1 MDDPLKKK
9 QSDATFEMK
18 SLIYRNSGL
27 LKQSES
33 VLSEESRKIAKE
45 ATKLLIDQ
53 AEERKM
59 GHHYDNGEASSDD
72 EELAGVFDD
81 ITLGEEE

>member
-1 MDDPLKKK
+1 MKKK
-9 QSDATFEMK
+9 QKDATFEMK

-33 VLSEESRKIAKE
+33 VLSEESRKTAKE

-53 AEERKM
+53 AEERKQ
-59 GHHYDNGEASSDD
+59 GHYCGEEASDD
-72 EELAGVFDD
+72 EELARVFDD
-81 ITLGEEE
+81 ITLAEEE